1 MKILV
6 TGSTGFIGSYFIP
19 MLLHQGHTVKL
30 LVRNEEKAR
39 KLFGNTC
46 DYHIGDITDRSSLKG
61 CCDGIDIVFHLVAK
75 SGNDLP
81 TKENF
86 EIFRKINVEGTENI
100 IAECTNVKK
109 FIYVS
114 STAAM
119 GLVKENPIS
128 EKSKCNPE
136 LPYQVSKYEAENL
149 IRKKCKDNSPGIIVR
164 PSKVYGVNETNYTYL
179 TLAKLVKKGF
189 FLKIGNGHNYT
200 SNIYVH
206 DFARFLVC
214 LVDNGR
220 IGETY
225 IVSSDKSIDFI
236 ESGKIIADE
245 LGIQLR
251 VVKIS
256 PYIMLMASSILE
268 RIFTILGRK
277 PVVTRRN
284 IQMTLQDRVY
294 DVSKVKREVGF
305 TPEVS
310 MEEGIRKVIRWYK
323 KKGIV

>member
-149 IRKKCKDNSPGIIVR
+149 IRKKCKDNFPGIIVR

-225 IVSSDKSIDFI
+225 IVPSDKSIDFI

-284 IQMTLQDRVY
+284 IQMTLQVRVY

>member
-149 IRKKCKDNSPGIIVR
+149 IRKKCKDNFPGIIVR

-323 KKGIV
+323 KKGSV

>member
-119 GLVKENPIS
+119 GLVKENPIT

-149 IRKKCKDNSPGIIVR
+149 IRKKCKDNFPGIIVR

>member
-149 IRKKCKDNSPGIIVR
+149 IRKKCKDNFPGIIVR
-164 PSKVYGVNETNYTYL
+164 LSKVYGVNETNYTYL

>member
-149 IRKKCKDNSPGIIVR
+149 IRKKCKDNFPGIIVR

-277 PVVTRRN
+277 PVVTRKN

>member
-149 IRKKCKDNSPGIIVR
+149 IRKKCKDNFPGIIVR

-179 TLAKLVKKGF
+179 TLAKLVKNGF

>member
-75 SGNDLP
+75 SGSDLP

-149 IRKKCKDNSPGIIVR
+149 IRKKCKDNFPGIIVR

-277 PVVTRRN
+277 PVVTRKN

>member
-149 IRKKCKDNSPGIIVR
+149 IRKKCKDNFPGIIVR
-164 PSKVYGVNETNYTYL
+164 PSKVYGVNETNYTSL